1 MQPALVIIF
10 FISLGFILLL
20 IELLTPGFGIPGIVG
35 IVFILIGCYNALTQS
50 LFLGIAVSLVSIL
63 TIILFFRIF
72 AKSPVWR
79 KIRLDVKE
87 EKEKGFVSAEDLSY
101 LLNKTGI
108 AITALHPSGIALIEG
123 KRVDVTAETMF
134 IDKDKKIKVV
144 KVEGN
149 KIIVKEE
156 L

>member
-1 MQPALVIIF
+1 LSSNLAIIF
-10 FISLGFILLL
+10 FISLGFILFL
-20 IELLTPGFGIPGIVG
+20 IELLTPGFGIPGIAG
-35 IVFILIGCYNALTQS
+35 IVFILIGCYNALKAS
-50 LFLGIAVSLVSIL
+50 LFLGIAASLASIL

-79 KIRLDVKE
+79 KIRLDTKE
-87 EKEKGFVSAEDLSY
+87 EKEKGFIPAEDLSY

-123 KRVDVTAETMF
+123 KRIDVAAETMF

-144 KVEGN
+144 EVEGN
-149 KIIVKEE
+149 KVIVKEE

>member
-1 MQPALVIIF
+1 MPSDLAIIL

-20 IELLTPGFGIPGIVG
+20 IELLTPGFGVPGMTG
-35 IVFILIGCYNALTQS
+35 IVFILIGCYNALRQS
-50 LFLGIAVSLVSIL
+50 LFLGIAASLASIL
-63 TIILFFRIF
+63 TVILFFRIF

-79 KIRLDVKE
+79 KIRLDAKE
-87 EKEKGFVSAEDLSY
+87 EKEKGFIAAEDLSY
-101 LLNKTGI
+101 LLNRDGI
-108 AITALHPSGIALIEG
+108 AITALHPSGIVLIEG
-123 KRVDVTAETMF
+123 KRIDVTAEGMF

-149 KIIVKEE
+149 KVSVKED

>member
-1 MQPALVIIF
+1 MPFGLVITF

-20 IELLTPGFGIPGIVG
+20 IELLTPGFGVPGIAG
-35 IVFILIGCYNALTQS
+35 IVFILIGCYNALKVS
-50 LFLGIAVSLVSIL
+50 LFLGIAVSLASIL
-63 TIILFFRIF
+63 TVILFFRIF

-87 EKEKGFVSAEDLSY
+87 DKEKGFISAKDLSY
-101 LLNKTGI
+101 LLNKTGT
-108 AITALHPSGIALIEG
+108 AITILRPCGIALIEG
-123 KRVDVTAETMF
+123 KRINVTADGRF
-134 IDKDKKIKVV
+134 IDRDKKVKVV

-149 KIIVKEE
+149 TVVVKEE